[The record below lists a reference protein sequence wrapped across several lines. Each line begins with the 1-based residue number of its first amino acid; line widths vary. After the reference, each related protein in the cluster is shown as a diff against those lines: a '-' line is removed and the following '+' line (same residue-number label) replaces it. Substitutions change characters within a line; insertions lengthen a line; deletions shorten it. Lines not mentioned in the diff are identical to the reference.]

1 MEFVTNIKK
10 SDFEEFVLKTKNTHF
25 MRSYHWGDITKYKNY
40 KPHYVGLKDK
50 QTIVAVALL
59 LEKELPLGYSYF
71 YCPRGYSLD
80 FKNEKLLKI
89 FTEKLKEYGKT
100 KKAIYIKIDPDIKR
114 HDLDPNGNIIGK
126 ENNYKIIKNLINL
139 GYKHKGY
146 NIEFTNEQP
155 RFTFRLDLTKTN
167 EEINANMQSTTRNI
181 LNRGNQ
187 YNFEVLKNE
196 QVKIEDFYQTMEET
210 AKRENLGCNGI
221 GYYKNFYTLLNE
233 EKMGDIYA
241 IKLNIKNLKETYQK
255 NIEEKR
261 KKIEEQ
267 KTNKNAN
274 PKKLENR
281 IKEIEIEIEKI
292 NKDLNEIETINKEEI
307 ILSSIITAKYDD
319 KVWIVHGGNATLLR
333 NLNANYFL
341 YNEIIKESKKEGYKT
356 IDLFGC
362 SGEANPEKTSAI
374 YGLHN
379 FKKRFGGEY
388 IEFIGEFDLIINKF
402 MYFIF
407 NIIVP
412 IRRKI
417 VKKQLRKENK

>member
-241 IKLNIKNLKETYQK
+241 IKLNIKNLKKTYQK

-379 FKKRFGGEY
+379 
-388 IEFIGEFDLIINKF
+388 
-402 MYFIF
+402 
-407 NIIVP
+407 
-412 IRRKI
+412 
-417 VKKQLRKENK
+417 